1 MIPSWIPA
9 PLRKVVEPKETP
21 AQEGV
26 GVIVGV
32 LVGGGV
38 LVGVNVC
45 VGVGVLVVVGVVVG
59 VGTVIDEE
67 TKHTLSKVNVVS
79 KSPVSSPPGVLL
91 KSAAQIFNAAGGC
104 ANELGSAGPRVV
116 GELKSSPG

>member
-1 MIPSWIPA
+1 MLIPRLIRASF
-9 PLRKVVEPKETP
+9 RKVVEPKETP

-45 VGVGVLVVVGVVVG
+45 VGVGVLVTVGVVVG
-59 VGTVIDEE
+59 VGMVIDDDIRQ
-67 TKHTLSKVNVVS
+67 TPSKVNVVS

-91 KSAAQIFNAAGGC
+91 KSAAQYFEIPGG
-104 ANELGSAGPRVV
+104 
-116 GELKSSPG
+116 

>member
-1 MIPSWIPA
+1 MIPRVIRASF
-9 PLRKVVEPKETP
+9 RKVVEPKETP

-59 VGTVIDEE
+59 VGMVIDDD
-67 TKHTLSKVNVVS
+67 TRQTPSKVNVVS

-91 KSAAQIFNAAGGC
+91 KSAAQYFEIPGG
-104 ANELGSAGPRVV
+104 
-116 GELKSSPG
+116 

>member
-1 MIPSWIPA
+1 MLIPSRIRA

-21 AQEGV
+21 EQEGV

-38 LVGVNVC
+38 LVGVVVS
-45 VGVGVLVVVGVVVG
+45 VGVGVLVTVGVVVG
-59 VGTVIDEE
+59 VGMVIDDD
-67 TKHTLSKVNVVS
+67 TRQTPSKVNVVS

-91 KSAAQIFNAAGGC
+91 KSAAQYFETPGG
-104 ANELGSAGPRVV
+104 
-116 GELKSSPG
+116 